1 MVKRAEEVSDILKAH
16 NISCEIIELPT
27 VSPLDKDSIANTAIK
42 TKFVITIEDN
52 IKSGGM
58 GEHIAE
64 ILMSANIQCQFRI
77 FAFPNEP
84 ITHGTITQ
92 LDKKYGID
100 AESISDYVIKELS

>member
-1 MVKRAEEVSDILKAH
+1 
-16 NISCEIIELPT
+16 
-27 VSPLDKDSIANTAIK
+27 
-42 TKFVITIEDN
+42 
-52 IKSGGM
+52 M

-64 ILMSANIQCQFRI
+64 ILMSANIQCKFKI